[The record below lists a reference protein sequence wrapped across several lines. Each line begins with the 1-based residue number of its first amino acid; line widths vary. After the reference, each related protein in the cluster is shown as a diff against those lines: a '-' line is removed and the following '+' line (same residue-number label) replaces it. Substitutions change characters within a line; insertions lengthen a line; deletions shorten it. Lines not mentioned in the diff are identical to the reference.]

1 MDSVLKDWIIPL
13 AGVALAFLSIGMAIA
28 YAKAGKA
35 DADRAQRVLDAVNQA
50 VTTWQQKIIDS
61 TVNMLNATPQVVQGR
76 LAEERARA
84 AHQILANLS
93 GLITGLSNA
102 NPAAYSPQRLE
113 VIQNTLTSLKEMLAE
128 LK

>member
-1 MDSVLKDWIIPL
+1 MDLLKDWIIPIV
-13 AGVALAFLSIGMAIA
+13 GVALAFLSIGMAIA
-28 YAKAGKA
+28 YAKAANA
-35 DADRAQRVLDAVNQA
+35 DADRAQRVLDDVNQA

-61 TVNMLNATPQVVQGR
+61 TVNILNATPQVVQGR
-76 LAEERARA
+76 MAEERARA

-102 NPAAYSPQRLE
+102 NPNAYSAERLE
-113 VIQNTLTSLKEMLAE
+113 VIRSTLTSLKEMLAE